1 MMFTV
6 QAFYNPHLAP
16 GAKRVDAV
24 LTVACDAP
32 DGAPAAAGGGGAT
45 RFVAIV
51 LDCSGS
57 MFGDGK
63 IEAAKHAARR
73 AIASLPADTLFN
85 VIAFGDDAYALV
97 KTAPATPANK
107 ALADRQ
113 VQHMGNA
120 GGTRMSRALAA
131 VRAEVS
137 ALPGAIA
144 WAYFLTDGANE
155 GEKPAALA
163 REIDACKGLFQ
174 CDCRGIGVGWEPSE
188 LRHISNALL
197 GTADAVP
204 NPEKLDADFN
214 ASLQAALAKGVS
226 GVALDLW
233 KPATVKLVSLRQ
245 MQPDNVDITALGRPK
260 SERVTSFNIGSW
272 GQETRD
278 YHAVFEAEGGEVG
291 DEMLVC
297 RPAVVW
303 SAGGVDQKSPPSP
316 PIVATWS
323 EDAELTT
330 RINPEVAH
338 YTGQAEIAA
347 SIREGLAARDRGNIE
362 EATRLLGRAAQLA
375 QVSGNDEVTRRLA
388 KVVDVVDAEQGTVR
402 LKKDV
407 SKGEELELEMGGTR
421 TVRRAAT

>member
-1 MMFTV
+1 MFTV
-6 QAFYNPHLAP
+6 QAFYNPHLPP
-16 GAKRVDAV
+16 GGERLDAV
-24 LTVACDAP
+24 LTVACDAT
-32 DGAPAAAGGGGAT
+32 DGAPAAGGRAASK

-73 AIASLPADTLFN
+73 AIAALPPNTLFT
-85 VIAFGDDAYALV
+85 VIAFGDDAHKV
-97 KTAPATPANK
+97 VNTGPATTANK
-107 ALADRQ
+107 GLADRV
-113 VQHMGNA
+113 VQNLGNA

-131 VRAEVS
+131 VRAEVN

-144 WAYFLTDGANE
+144 WTYFLTDGANQ
-155 GEKPAALA
+155 GEKSSMLA
-163 REIDACKGLFQ
+163 HEIEACKGLFQ
-174 CDCRGIGVGWEPSE
+174 CDCRGIGVDWEPGE

-204 NPEKLDADFN
+204 DPENLDADLN
-214 ASLQAALAKGVS
+214 ASLRAALSKGVS
-226 GVALDLW
+226 GVSLDLW
-233 KPATVKLVSLRQ
+233 KPATAKLVSLRQ
-245 MQPDNVDITALGRPK
+245 MQPDNVDVTTLGKPK
-260 SERVTSFNIGSW
+260 SERVTSFDIGSW
-272 GQETRD
+272 GKETRD
-278 YHAVFEAEGGEVG
+278 YHAVFEVQDGEIG

-297 RPAVVW
+297 RPSVVW
-303 SAGGVDQKSPPSP
+303 NGDGAEQKSPPCP

-338 YTGQAEIAA
+338 YTGQAEIAS
-347 SIREGLAARDRGNIE
+347 SIREGLAARDRGNAE

-375 QVSGNDEVTRRLA
+375 QQSGNEEVTRRLS
-388 KVVDVVDAEQGTVR
+388 KVVDVVDAELGTVR
-402 LKKDV
+402 LKKNV

-421 TVRRAAT
+421 TVRRGAT